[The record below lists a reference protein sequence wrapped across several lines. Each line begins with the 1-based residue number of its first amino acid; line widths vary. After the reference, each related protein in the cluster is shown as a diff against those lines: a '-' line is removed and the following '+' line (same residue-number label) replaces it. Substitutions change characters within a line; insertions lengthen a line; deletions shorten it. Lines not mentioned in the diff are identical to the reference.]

1 MHDNITFPNEEK
13 GLAPSRF
20 PGQTLGILSKIAL
33 SFEANPPEVG
43 GWSGLGESAAKI
55 PEPQLSRELAPGR
68 GCIAIPRACSREG
81 LHTLGLHPSSGSN
94 LDQAILP
101 RMTCVKGHSL
111 NVKSHWL
118 LCWTLG
124 LQVVTLFLTSVD
136 PLGEWDV
143 AGGR

>member
-1 MHDNITFPNEEK
+1 VHDNITFPNEEK

-81 LHTLGLHPSSGSN
+81 LHSYPESLLQGGVAYPGTPS
-94 LDQAILP
+94 
-101 RMTCVKGHSL
+101 
-111 NVKSHWL
+111 
-118 LCWTLG
+118 
-124 LQVVTLFLTSVD
+124 FL
-136 PLGEWDV
+136 WI
-143 AGGR
+143 